1 MYFYAALGKVIDG
14 KESDVKLLNHS
25 VLFFFFSDNTLEVG
39 DRSLTPGRKILSLL
53 KIYGAFEESVSLP

>member
-25 VLFFFFSDNTLEVG
+25 VLFFFFFQIIHLRLVIGALHLVE
-39 DRSLTPGRKILSLL
+39 RS
-53 KIYGAFEESVSLP
+53 SVY